1 MTTTELTKKDM
12 LLESLNEL
20 DFSNEPQFS
29 QDLRTNAKKALEN
42 LDFPTSKTEYWKYT
56 RIGKIINKTY
66 GIQHEVSDSNIDI
79 SSYLI
84 PELDANIVVLV
95 NGFFRPDLSKIET
108 ENGLKINSLKEVI
121 NQSDS
126 FIKDHLGEIAK
137 AEKELFIAL
146 NTLCFTDGVYV
157 DLDKNAVIE
166 KPIHI
171 INITNS
177 DNLITNTRTIVK
189 AHDNSSVKIIES
201 FVNLQGEESF
211 TNNVSEFFLNPNSNV
226 EYNKI
231 QNKAGESYQTS
242 SEQVYQRKDSNFTI
256 NTMTLQGTL
265 VRNNLNI
272 EVHGEGCET
281 NLNGIYLGE
290 AKNHIDNHTIVDHL
304 KPNCNSNEVYKGILD
319 DSSVGVFNGKVFVR
333 RDAQKTNAF
342 QQNNNIL
349 LTDDAVINS
358 KPELEIYADDVK
370 CSHGSTIGQLDDEAI
385 FYLRARGVSKRSAI
399 NMMITA
405 FVKDALERVSIPEL
419 KSYIETKIDTRFNS

>member
-29 QDLRTNAKKALEN
+29 QVLRTNAKKALEN
-42 LDFPTSKTEYWKYT
+42 LEFPTSKTEYWKYT

-231 QNKAGESYQTS
+231 QNKAGESYQIS

-319 DSSVGVFNGKVFVR
+319 DNSVGVFNGKVFVR

-419 KSYIETKIDTRFNS
+419 KNYIETKIDTRFNS

>member
-20 DFSNEPQFS
+20 DFSNEPQFA
-29 QDLRTNAKKALEN
+29 QDLRTNAKAALEN
-42 LDFPTSKTEYWKYT
+42 LEFPTSKTEYWKYT

-66 GIQHEVSDSNIDI
+66 GIQNEVSDSNIDI
-79 SSYLI
+79 TSYLI
-84 PELDANIVVLV
+84 PEMDANIVVLV
-95 NGFFRPDLSKIET
+95 NGFFRADLSKIET
-108 ENGLKINSLKEVI
+108 ENGIKISSLKSVI
-121 NQSDS
+121 NNSDG

-137 AEKELFIAL
+137 AENELFIAL
-146 NTLCFTDGVYV
+146 NTLCFTDGVYI

-177 DNLITNTRTIVK
+177 NNLITNTRTIVK
-189 AHDNSSVKIIES
+189 AHDNSAVKIIES

-231 QNKAGESYQTS
+231 QNKEGDSYQVST
-242 SEQVYQRKDSNFTI
+242 EQVYQRKDSNFTI
-256 NTMTLQGTL
+256 NTITLKGTL

-281 NLNGIYLGE
+281 NLNGIYLGKE
-290 AKNHIDNHTIVDHL
+290 KNHIDNHTIVDHL

-319 DSSVGVFNGKVFVR
+319 DNSVGVFNGKVFVR
-333 RDAQKTNAF
+333 PDAQKINAF

-370 CSHGSTIGQLDDEAI
+370 CSHGSTVGQLDDEAI
-385 FYLRARGVSKRSAI
+385 FYLRARGVSKRSAV

-405 FVKDALERVSIPEL
+405 FVKDALDRVSILAL
-419 KSYIETKIDTRFNS
+419 KDYIDTKIDTRFGN

>member
-20 DFSNEPQFS
+20 DFSNEPQFA

-42 LDFPTSKTEYWKYT
+42 LEFPTSKTEYWKYT

-66 GIQHEVSDSNIDI
+66 GIQHDVSDSKIDI

-95 NGFFRPDLSKIET
+95 NGFFRADLSKIET
-108 ENGLKINSLKEVI
+108 EKGLNINSLKDVI
-121 NQSDS
+121 NQSDA
-126 FIKDHLGEIAK
+126 FITAHLGEIAK

-146 NTLCFTDGVYV
+146 NTLCFTDGVSI
-157 DLDKNAVIE
+157 DLEKNAVIE

-231 QNKAGESYQTS
+231 QNKAGESYQIS

-272 EVHGEGCET
+272 EVQGEGCET
-281 NLNGIYLGE
+281 NLNGIYLGA
-290 AKNHIDNHTIVDHL
+290 AKNHIDNHTMVDHL

-319 DSSVGVFNGKVFVR
+319 DKSVGVFNGKVFVR
-333 RDAQKTNAF
+333 QDAQKTNAF

-370 CSHGSTIGQLDDEAI
+370 CSHGCTIGQIDDEAI

-405 FVKDALERVSIPEL
+405 FVKDALDRVSIPAL
-419 KSYIETKIDTRFNS
+419 KAYIDTKIDARFN

>member
-42 LDFPTSKTEYWKYT
+42 LEFPTSKTEYWKYT

-66 GIQHEVSDSNIDI
+66 GIQHEVSDSNIDT

-231 QNKAGESYQTS
+231 QNKAGESYQIS

-319 DSSVGVFNGKVFVR
+319 DNSVGVFNGKVFVR

-419 KSYIETKIDTRFNS
+419 KNYIETKIDTRFNS

>member
-1 MTTTELTKKDM
+1 M
-12 LLESLNEL
+12 
-20 DFSNEPQFS
+20 
-29 QDLRTNAKKALEN
+29 
-42 LDFPTSKTEYWKYT
+42 
-56 RIGKIINKTY
+56 
-66 GIQHEVSDSNIDI
+66 
-79 SSYLI
+79 
-84 PELDANIVVLV
+84 
-95 NGFFRPDLSKIET
+95 
-108 ENGLKINSLKEVI
+108 
-121 NQSDS
+121 
-126 FIKDHLGEIAK
+126 
-137 AEKELFIAL
+137 
-146 NTLCFTDGVYV
+146 
-157 DLDKNAVIE
+157 IE

-177 DNLITNTRTIVK
+177 DNLISNTRTIVK

-201 FVNLQGEESF
+201 FVNLQGKESF

-231 QNKAGESYQTS
+231 QNKEGDSYQIST
-242 SEQVYQRKDSNFTI
+242 EQVYQRKDSNFTI

-272 EVHGEGCET
+272 EVHGQGCET
-281 NLNGIYLGE
+281 NLNGIYLGKE
-290 AKNHIDNHTIVDHL
+290 KNHTDNHTIVDH
-304 KPNCNSNEVYKGILD
+304 KEPNCNSNEVYKGILD

-333 RDAQKTNAF
+333 QDAQKTNAF

-385 FYLRARGVSKRSAI
+385 FYLQARGVGKRSAI

-405 FVKDALERVSIPEL
+405 FVKDALDRVSIPAL
-419 KSYIETKIDTRFNS
+419 KDYIDTKIEDRFAS

>member
-29 QDLRTNAKKALEN
+29 QELRTNAQKALEN
-42 LDFPTSKTEYWKYT
+42 LEFPTSKTEYWKYT

-95 NGFFRPDLSKIET
+95 NGFFRADLSIIET
-108 ENGLKINSLKEVI
+108 ENGLKISSLKEAI
-121 NQSDS
+121 NQSDA
-126 FIKDHLGEIAK
+126 FINDHLGEIAK

-157 DLDKNAVIE
+157 DLDKNAVVE

-177 DNLITNTRTIVK
+177 DNLISNTRTIVK
-189 AHDNSSVKIIES
+189 AHDSSSVKIIES
-201 FVNLQGEESF
+201 FVNTQGEESF

-231 QNKAGESYQTS
+231 QNKDGESYQIS

-272 EVHGEGCET
+272 EVQGEGCET
-281 NLNGIYLGE
+281 NLNGIYLGAE
-290 AKNHIDNHTIVDHL
+290 KNHIDNHTMVDHL

-319 DSSVGVFNGKVFVR
+319 DKSVGVFNGKVFVR
-333 RDAQKTNAF
+333 PDAQKTNAF

-370 CSHGSTIGQLDDEAI
+370 CSHGCTIGQLDEEAV
-385 FYLRARGVSKRSAI
+385 FYLRARGVGRRSAI

-405 FVKDALERVSIPEL
+405 FVKDALGRVSIPAL
-419 KSYIETKIDTRFNS
+419 KNYIDTKIDTRFGN

>member
-12 LLESLNEL
+12 LLESLNQL
-20 DFSNEPQFS
+20 DFSNEPQFA
-29 QDLRTNAKKALEN
+29 QNLRGNAKNALEN

-56 RIGKIINKTY
+56 KIGKIINKTY

-84 PELDANIVVLV
+84 PEMKANTVVLV
-95 NGFFRPDLSKIET
+95 NGFFRSDLSKIDA
-108 ENGLKINSLKEVI
+108 ENGLKISSLKKVI
-121 NQSDS
+121 NESDG

-157 DLDKNAVIE
+157 DLDKNTVIE

-177 DNLITNTRTIVK
+177 DNLISNTRTIVK

-211 TNNVSEFFLNPNSNV
+211 TNNVSEFFLNPNSNI

-231 QNKAGESYQTS
+231 QNKEGDSYQIST
-242 SEQVYQRKDSNFTI
+242 EQVYQRKDSNFTI
-256 NTMTLQGTL
+256 NTITLKGTL

-319 DSSVGVFNGKVFVR
+319 DNSVGVFNGKVFVR
-333 RDAQKTNAF
+333 PDAQKTNAF

-349 LTDDAVINS
+349 LTDDTVINS

-385 FYLRARGVSKRSAI
+385 FYLQARGVSKRSAI

-405 FVKDALERVSIPEL
+405 FVKDALDRVSVPAL
-419 KSYIETKIDTRFNS
+419 KDYIDTKIDTRFGN

>member
-12 LLESLNEL
+12 LLESLNGL
-20 DFSNEPQFS
+20 DFSNEPQFA
-29 QDLRTNAKKALEN
+29 QDLRSNAKRALEN
-42 LDFPTSKTEYWKYT
+42 LEFPTSKTEYWKYT

-66 GIQHEVSDSNIDI
+66 GIQHEVSDSDIDI

-84 PELDANIVVLV
+84 PELVANIVVLV
-95 NGFFRPDLSKIET
+95 NGFFRADLSKIET
-108 ENGLKINSLKEVI
+108 ENGLQINSLKKVI
-121 NQSDS
+121 HDSDG

-137 AEKELFIAL
+137 SEKELFTAL
-146 NTLCFTDGVYV
+146 NTLCFTDGVYI
-157 DLDKNAVIE
+157 DLEKNAVIE

-177 DNLITNTRTIVK
+177 DHLISNTRTIVK

-201 FVNLQGEESF
+201 FVNLQGKESF

-231 QNKAGESYQTS
+231 QNKEGDSYQIS
-242 SEQVYQRKDSNFTI
+242 NEQAYQRKDSNFTI
-256 NTMTLQGTL
+256 NTVTLKGTL

-290 AKNHIDNHTIVDHL
+290 AKNHIDNHTFVDQI
-304 KPNCNSNEVYKGILD
+304 KPNCTSNQVYKGILD

-333 RDAQKTNAF
+333 REAQKTNAF

-385 FYLRARGVSKRSAI
+385 FYLQARGVSKRSAI

-405 FVKDALERVSIPEL
+405 FVKDALERVSIPAL
-419 KSYIETKIDTRFNS
+419 KNYIDTKIDTRFN

>member
-42 LDFPTSKTEYWKYT
+42 LEFPTSKTEYWKYT

-84 PELDANIVVLV
+84 PKLDANIVVLV
-95 NGFFRPDLSKIET
+95 NGFFRADLSKIET
-108 ENGLKINSLKEVI
+108 ENGLKIDSLKEVI
-121 NQSDS
+121 KQSDS

-201 FVNLQGEESF
+201 FVNLKGEESF

-231 QNKAGESYQTS
+231 QNKAGESYQIS

-272 EVHGEGCET
+272 EVQGEGCET
-281 NLNGIYLGE
+281 NLNGIYLGKK
-290 AKNHIDNHTIVDHL
+290 KNHIDNHTIVDHL

-319 DSSVGVFNGKVFVR
+319 DNSVGVFNGKVFVR

-385 FYLRARGVSKRSAI
+385 FYLRARGISKRSAI
-399 NMMITA
+399 NLMITA
-405 FVKDALERVSIPEL
+405 FVKEAIDRVSVPAL
-419 KSYIETKIDTRFNS
+419 KDYIDTKIDTRFGN

>member
-20 DFSNEPQFS
+20 DFSNEPQFA
-29 QDLRTNAKKALEN
+29 QDLRSNAKNALEN
-42 LDFPTSKTEYWKYT
+42 LEFPTSKTEYWKYT

-66 GIQHEVSDSNIDI
+66 GIQHEASDSNIAI
-79 SSYLI
+79 TPYLI

-95 NGFFRPDLSKIET
+95 NGFFRADLSKIEN
-108 ENGLKINSLKEVI
+108 ESGLNISSLKDAVNNSNPFVENSLGK
-121 NQSDS
+121 
-126 FIKDHLGEIAK
+126 IAK

-146 NTLCFTDGVYV
+146 NTLCYTDGVAIEV
-157 DLDKNAVIE
+157 DKNAVIE

-171 INITNS
+171 LNITNS
-177 DNLITNTRTIVK
+177 DNLISNTRTIVK
-189 AHDNSSVKIIES
+189 AEENSSIKIIES
-201 FVNLQGEESF
+201 FVNLQGNESF
-211 TNNVSEFFLNPNSNV
+211 TNNVSEFFLNANSNL

-231 QNKAGESYQTS
+231 QNKNGESYQIST
-242 SEQVYQRKDSNFTI
+242 EQAYQLKDSNFTI
-256 NTMTLQGTL
+256 NTITLQGTL

-272 EVHGEGCET
+272 EVDAEGCET

-290 AKNHIDNHTIVDHL
+290 GKNHTDNHTIVDHL

-319 DSSVGVFNGKVFVR
+319 DNSVGVFNGKVFVR
-333 RDAQKTNAF
+333 PDAQKTNAF

-385 FYLRARGVSKRSAI
+385 FYLQARGVSKRSAI

-405 FVKDALERVSIPEL
+405 FVKDALDRVSIPAL
-419 KSYIETKIDTRFNS
+419 KNYIDLKIDSRFN

>member
-1 MTTTELTKKDM
+1 MITTELTKKEL
-12 LLESLNEL
+12 LLESLNDL
-20 DFSNEPQFS
+20 DFTNEPQFA
-29 QDLRTNAKKALEN
+29 QELRTNAKSALEN
-42 LDFPTSKTEYWKYT
+42 LEFPTSKTEYWKYT

-66 GIQHEVSDSNIDI
+66 GIQHEVADSNIDI

-84 PELDANIVVLV
+84 PELDANIVVIV
-95 NGFFRPDLSKIET
+95 NGFFRADISKIET

-121 NQSDS
+121 QQSDD
-126 FIKDHLGEIAK
+126 FIKDNLGQIAK

-146 NTLCFTDGVYV
+146 NTSCFTDGVFIN
-157 DLDKNAVIE
+157 LDKNAVIE

-189 AHDNSSVKIIES
+189 ANDNSSVKIIES
-201 FVNLQGEESF
+201 FINLQGEESF

-226 EYNKI
+226 EYNKV
-231 QNKAGESYQTS
+231 QNKAGESYQIS
-242 SEQVYQRKDSNFTI
+242 SEQVYQLKDSNFTI

-272 EVHGEGCET
+272 EVNGEGCET

-290 AKNHIDNHTIVDHL
+290 EKNHTDNHTIVDHL

-319 DSSVGVFNGKVFVR
+319 GNSVGVFNGKVFVR